1 MKAKTTFEKSLD
13 LSKEL
18 GKSDINIAYSLFGLG
33 KVDYKLQLITES
45 TNHLNEAKK
54 ILDSSK
60 HKAFGYEQLNLKI
73 DILPILCLALFEE
86 NNSVDKIFRYYNK
99 IIKVFDELSIEAL
112 NYFIDLIKKFIKQN
126 QIEDNLIIKKYNFD
140 KDYKLI
146 LQFTYNKIHAIS
158 KKIQTREFQESFINK
173 VPIHKAIVE
182 EWEKV
187 KSSK

>member
-1 MKAKTTFEKSLD
+1 MKAKATFEKSLD
-13 LSKEL
+13 LSKKL

-60 HKAFGYEQLNLKI
+60 HKAFGFEHLNLKI

-99 IIKVFDELSIEAL
+99 IIKVFDELSIEGL
-112 NYFIDLIKKFIKQN
+112 YYFIDLIKKLMQQN
-126 QIEDNLIIKKYNFD
+126 QVEENLIFEKYDLD
-140 KDYKLI
+140 KDYKST
-146 LQFTYNKIHAIS
+146 LQFTYNKIQTIN
-158 KKIQTREFQESFINK
+158 KKIDSQKFQESFINK
-173 VPIHKAIVE
+173 VPINKAIVE

-187 KSSK
+187 K